1 MNNITMLQIASILL
15 LLTALGG
22 LAMAAVR
29 FARKVNPPSWLAMA
43 HVFLAASGLTL
54 LAYAGLTDRVHGAAI
69 TGLVLLA
76 AAAISGVTM
85 LGLPP
90 RRETSSGVA
99 SVTPYRTRCSRHA
112 ARGVGRMGRLA
123 PV

>member
-1 MNNITMLQIASILL
+1 MNNITMLQTASILL

-43 HVFLAASGLTL
+43 HGFLAASGLTL

-76 AAAISGVTM
+76 AAAIGGVTM
-85 LGLPP
+85 NLAYHLAGKLLPV
-90 RRETSSGVA
+90 RLLSLHIALAVVGTLLVA
-99 SVTPYRTRCSRHA
+99 WGAWT
-112 ARGVGRMGRLA
+112 G
-123 PV
+123 